1 MGPYLLGIDNGLTLS
16 KAALFD
22 LAGREVKVASRKI
35 EVQYP
40 KPGYTDRDMDTVW
53 QTTAEAIR
61 EVIETSGIQPSE
73 ILAIGN
79 SGHGNGLYMLD
90 RDDKVFRPSIASM
103 DGRAG
108 DLVEEWLRPGGVH
121 DQAFPYTL
129 QGCWAAQPSV
139 LLAWLK
145 RHEPESYH
153 RIGKVMLCTD
163 YLKFCLTGEHTTD
176 YSIISGSSLLESA
189 KLGYSRE
196 LLEIYGI
203 PEMFPALPRPVWGH
217 EIAGRVTPEAAR
229 LTGLAVGTPV
239 AGGLFDIDA
248 AALGSGV
255 INDGVLSIVAGTWS
269 INQVITAEPII
280 DKRVFLCSLFAVPG
294 MWLTLEASA
303 TSATNLEWF
312 VTNFCAE
319 EKAEAKARGISVYE
333 VCNEK
338 VASLPP
344 GSVDIIFHPYLF
356 GSDVQATARAGF
368 YGLGAWH
375 TKTHVLPRALRGGR
389 LRPHAP
395 HRQAAGGRRADG
407 AGAHHRRRLAQPCL
421 DADVRRC
428 APTAHRGV
436 RRRRSGHARRRDGRR
451 HQRRGLP
458 RPRGRGGA
466 NRPARTPSR
475 TQPRHRRGLPG
486 ALRRVRK
493 PARSHEGTV
502 EPAGA
507 AGRWQIADDE

>member
-1 MGPYLLGIDNGLTLS
+1 
-16 KAALFD
+16 
-22 LAGREVKVASRKI
+22 
-35 EVQYP
+35 
-40 KPGYTDRDMDTVW
+40 
-53 QTTAEAIR
+53 
-61 EVIETSGIQPSE
+61 
-73 ILAIGN
+73 
-79 SGHGNGLYMLD
+79 
-90 RDDKVFRPSIASM
+90 
-103 DGRAG
+103 
-108 DLVEEWLRPGGVH
+108 
-121 DQAFPYTL
+121 
-129 QGCWAAQPSV
+129 
-139 LLAWLK
+139 
-145 RHEPESYH
+145 
-153 RIGKVMLCTD
+153 MLCTD
-163 YLKFCLTGEHTTD
+163 FLKFCLTGEHTTD

-189 KLGYSRE
+189 KQAYSRE
-196 LLEIYGI
+196 LMEIYGI

-375 TKTHVLPRALRGGR
+375 TKTHVLRALYEGVVYGHMHHIDKLRAAGAKMDWRASPAAARTATSGR
-389 LRPHAP
+389 RCSPTRCNCRSRCPTAPKWPHAASRWP
-395 HRQAAGGRRADG
+395 PASALGST
-407 AGAHHRRRLAQPCL
+407 
-421 DADVRRC
+421 VTT
-428 APTAHRGV
+428 PTPWRKP
-436 RRRRSGHARRRDGRR
+436 SGSNAVTNPTPTT
-451 HQRRGLP
+451 P
-458 RPRGRGGA
+458 RPTRRV
-466 NRPARTPSR
+466 TPS
-475 TQPRHRRGLPG
+475 TKTCS
-486 ALRRVRK
+486 K
-493 PARSHEGTV
+493 P
-502 EPAGA
+502 
-507 AGRWQIADDE
+507 

>member
-1 MGPYLLGIDNGLTLS
+1 MGEYLLGIDNGLTLS

-22 LAGREVKVASRKI
+22 LSGHEVKVASRKI

-40 KPGYTDRDMDTVW
+40 KPGYTERDMDTVW

-61 EVIETSGIQPSE
+61 EVIETSRIKPSE

-90 RDDKVFRPSIASM
+90 HDNRVFHPSIASM

-108 DLVEEWLRPGGVH
+108 DLVAEWNQPGGVH

-145 RHEPESYH
+145 RYEPESYD

-163 YLKFCLTGEHTTD
+163 FLKFCLTGEHTTD
-176 YSIISGSSLLESA
+176 FSIISGSSLLESA
-189 KLGYSRE
+189 NRAYSRE
-196 LLEIYGI
+196 LMEIFGI
-203 PEMFPALPRPVWGH
+203 PEMFTALPRPVWGH
-217 EIAGRVTPEAAR
+217 EIAGRV
-229 LTGLAVGTPV
+229 TPV

-255 INDGVLSIVAGTWS
+255 ISDGVLSLVAGTWS
-269 INQVITAEPII
+269 INQVITTRPIVDRQI
-280 DKRVFLCSLFAVPG
+280 FLTSLFAVPG

-312 VTNFCAE
+312 VSNFCAE

-333 VCNEK
+333 VCNER

-375 TKTHVLPRALRGGR
+375 TKTHVLRALYEGVVYGHMHHIAT
-389 LRPHAP
+389 LR
-395 HRQAAGGRRADG
+395 AAGAQMTVARMTGGGSHSHVWTQMFADALQLPIEVSDG
-407 AGAHHRRRLAQPCL
+407 AEVAARGVAMAAGISAGVYRDHSDAVAQTVRLERRHEPNPDTAAAYQARYAEYVNLLEAMKEPWNRLARL
-421 DADVRRC
+421 SA
-428 APTAHRGV
+428 
-436 RRRRSGHARRRDGRR
+436 
-451 HQRRGLP
+451 
-458 RPRGRGGA
+458 
-466 NRPARTPSR
+466 
-475 TQPRHRRGLPG
+475 
-486 ALRRVRK
+486 
-493 PARSHEGTV
+493 
-502 EPAGA
+502 
-507 AGRWQIADDE
+507 

>member
-1 MGPYLLGIDNGLTLS
+1 MAEYLLGIDNGLTLS

-22 LAGREVKVASRKI
+22 LAGREVKVASRRI

-40 KPGYTDRDMDTVW
+40 KPGYTERDMAVVW

-61 EVIETSGIQPSE
+61 EVIEASGIKPSE
-73 ILAIGN
+73 ILAVGN

-90 RDDKVFRPSIASM
+90 REDRVFRPSIASM

-108 DLVEEWLRPGGVH
+108 DIVEEWNRPGGVH
-121 DQAFPYTL
+121 DHAFPYTM
-129 QGCWAAQPSV
+129 QACWTAQPSV

-145 RHEPESYH
+145 RHEPESYR
-153 RIGKVMLCTD
+153 RIGKVLLCTD
-163 YLKFCLTGEHTTD
+163 FLKFCLTGEHTTD
-176 YSIISGSSLLESA
+176 FSIISGSSLFDSVRQA
-189 KLGYSRE
+189 YSPD

-217 EIAGRVTPEAAR
+217 EIAGRVTPGAAS

-375 TKTHVLPRALRGGR
+375 TKTHVLRALYEGVVYGHMHHIAK
-389 LRPHAP
+389 LR
-395 HRQAAGGRRADG
+395 AAGAQMGLARITGGGSHSHVWTQMFADALQLPIEVSDGTEVAARGVAMAAGIGVGVYRDHADAVAQTVRIERRHEPNPATAAAYQARYAEYVNLLEAMKEPWNRLARLADG
-407 AGAHHRRRLAQPCL
+407 
-421 DADVRRC
+421 
-428 APTAHRGV
+428 
-436 RRRRSGHARRRDGRR
+436 
-451 HQRRGLP
+451 
-458 RPRGRGGA
+458 
-466 NRPARTPSR
+466 
-475 TQPRHRRGLPG
+475 
-486 ALRRVRK
+486 K
-493 PARSHEGTV
+493 
-502 EPAGA
+502 
-507 AGRWQIADDE
+507 

>member
-1 MGPYLLGIDNGLTLS
+1 MGEYLLGIDNGLTLS

-22 LAGREVKVASRKI
+22 LAGAKSRSPAGRSRCR
-35 EVQYP
+35 YP
-40 KPGYTDRDMDTVW
+40 KPGYTDRNMDTVW

-108 DLVEEWLRPGGVH
+108 DLVDEWLRPGGVH

-217 EIAGRVTPEAAR
+217 EIAGRVTPKAAR
-229 LTGLAVGTPV
+229 LTGLAAGTPV

-255 INDGVLSIVAGTWS
+255 INDGVLSLVAGTWS

-375 TKTHVLPRALRGGR
+375 TKTHVLRALYEGVVYGHMHHIAK
-389 LRPHAP
+389 LR
-395 HRQAAGGRRADG
+395 AAGARMELARITGGGSHSHVWTQMFADALQLPIEVSDGAEVAAHGVAMAAGISAGVYRDHADAVAQTVRLERRHEPNPDTAAAYQARYAEYENLLEAMKEPWNRLARLADG
-407 AGAHHRRRLAQPCL
+407 
-421 DADVRRC
+421 
-428 APTAHRGV
+428 
-436 RRRRSGHARRRDGRR
+436 
-451 HQRRGLP
+451 
-458 RPRGRGGA
+458 
-466 NRPARTPSR
+466 
-475 TQPRHRRGLPG
+475 
-486 ALRRVRK
+486 K
-493 PARSHEGTV
+493 
-502 EPAGA
+502 
-507 AGRWQIADDE
+507 